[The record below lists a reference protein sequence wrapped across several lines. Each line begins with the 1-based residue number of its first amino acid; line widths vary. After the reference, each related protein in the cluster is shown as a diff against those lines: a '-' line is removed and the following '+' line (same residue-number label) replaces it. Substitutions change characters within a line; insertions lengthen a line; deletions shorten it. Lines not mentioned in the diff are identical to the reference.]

1 VFALALSAALVAA
14 DDKPALP
21 AAWHGDWRGTLV
33 ITATDGKPTEVPIAL
48 KIEPL
53 DGTRELKW
61 AITYGAGA
69 KAQLRDYKLVPD
81 GDKPGRFKIDER
93 NGIVLSARL
102 AGGAM
107 YSTFEVGGALLTAR
121 YELRGDSLLFEI
133 TSNKKAEKTGDGKV
147 QDYATEVV
155 QRAELKKA
163 K

>member
-1 VFALALSAALVAA
+1 VFALALCAAFAAA
-14 DDKPALP
+14 DDPPALP
-21 AAWHGDWRGTLV
+21 ASWHGDWRGTLA
-33 ITATDGKPTEVPIAL
+33 ITGANGKATEVPMAL

-53 DGTRELKW
+53 AGARELKW

-69 KAQLRDYKLVPD
+69 KAQVRDYKLVPD

-102 AGGAM
+102 AGTTL
-107 YSTFEVGGALLTAR
+107 YSTFEVEGALLTAR
-121 YELRGDSLLFEI
+121 YELRGDALLFEI

-155 QRAELKKA
+155 QRAELNKA